1 MAPLSDISQLSATAL
16 SDHAITAHLGARF
29 HHGLPISSISTN
41 SLISI
46 NTFTSPEPFEI
57 AALAARAYDRLL
69 RRAENQLVVFL
80 GESGSGKSE
89 LRNHLCSRL
98 HSMSN
103 ETIVKRISC
112 ALFLFS
118 ALSTTKTSATP
129 VASKAGLLIE
139 YQYGS
144 DAQVIGAKL
153 ISYRLD
159 RERVARIPIGERNFH
174 VLYYLLAGTTTP
186 ERDHLALD
194 PSTRYRY
201 LGHPT
206 QLKIG
211 INDHEGFSHFK
222 SALRLLEFTRTEIA
236 ELCQVLAAIIHIG
249 QLEFAPPGTD
259 SDSDENHATVKSR
272 YELEVI
278 AAFLGVRPD
287 DLEASLVYKTQSFR
301 KERVTLVLDCAGARM
316 HADDLARTIYAV
328 LQSWV
333 IESINEKLSQH
344 ESLISNTISIVDFPG
359 FIPQTFGS
367 ASTNGPEVLNQLLYN
382 SANEVLYNYMLFAF
396 FDRLAQKFE
405 SEELQLPLV
414 EYFDNTDTVKILT
427 KHNAG
432 ILPLLDDHTRRG
444 KLSTSVIEVMKK
456 RFDKNP
462 AIGLSPVSGTFSIR
476 HYDGEVDYSIDR
488 LLDANTDDISG
499 DLMNLFSSTSS
510 NFIKQL
516 FATSAVTQIKH
527 PREHTAVLQGQLSS
541 KPLRQP
547 STLRKT
553 KPVLNAEK
561 EPKSYSATGQFNMAL
576 ETLRSSFADAN
587 PYFIHCIRPNDRRIA
602 GQFDVKCVRQQVHA
616 LGIADI
622 ARRVQVTDVSLFLP
636 FSEVLGVAGFD
647 ESAMLAS
654 SDSQKVEQV
663 LIEHSWTERD
673 ARIGTTGAFLSE
685 AAWRELVDPSNNY
698 LFQNAVD
705 GTSSPMQKDNPFT
718 DSKARLLTPSGGDGM
733 GSYIYADNPDK
744 TRSSDALTM
753 TTAPGQGDM
762 FQHFDSPQQMVEKGM
777 HGREEEI
784 NDIKS
789 TPSRRRWM
797 LLVWLLT
804 FWCPDSF
811 IKKLG
816 KMPRKDVRIAWREK
830 LAINLLIWL
839 ACGLTVFFIV
849 GFPILICPT
858 QHVYSSSELSAYNY
872 QDDPEHTYVAI
883 RGEVF
888 DLTKFAPGHY
898 PSIVAKSEVMNYGGS
913 DVSAMFPLQVSALC
927 QGVDGSIDP
936 SVTLDYNGENTT
948 DSNSIYHDFRYFRN
962 DSRPDWYFEQMI
974 MLRANFKKGEVGI
987 SSQYMQTL
995 VNEKGKIMASINGD
1009 VFDLTSYVVGGRQVL
1024 VPPGQTPNPNI
1035 NRDFMSDTVVSLF
1048 QTQAGNDISKY
1059 WDNLDLDSDVKSRMW
1074 VCLRNLF
1081 YAGRVDTRNS
1091 AKCQFARYFLL
1102 AVSVFLVC
1110 VIGFKFLAA
1119 LQFGVKRAPENLDKF
1134 VICQVPTYTEDEES
1148 LRRAIDSLARMKYD
1162 DKRKLLFIICD
1173 GMIVGAGNDRPTPRI
1188 VLDILGV
1195 SPDIDPEPLSF
1206 ESLGEGLK
1214 QHNMGKIY
1222 SGLYEVAGHI
1232 VPFVVVVKVGKPSE
1246 ISRPGNRG
1254 KRDSQMLLMRF
1265 LNRVHFNTPMNP
1277 LELELYH
1284 QIRNVIGVSPTFY
1297 EFILQVDADTEVAPD
1312 SATRMISAFLHD
1324 TKVIA
1329 LCGETALS
1337 NAKRS
1342 IVTMMQV
1349 YEYYISHNLAKA
1361 FESLF
1366 GSVTCLPGCF
1376 SMYRVRTAN
1385 SGKPL
1390 FVSNSVVQGYSE
1402 IRVDTLHVKNLLHL
1416 GEDRYLTT
1424 LLLRHHPTFKTKFI
1438 RDAHCLTVA
1447 PDSWKVFLS
1456 QRRRWIN
1463 STVHNLIEL
1472 VPMSQLCG
1480 FCCFSMRFVVFLDL
1494 MSTIVQPVTVGYLVY
1509 LFYRLAVDTS
1519 TIPITSIIILVATYG
1534 LQAIIFVLRRKW
1546 EMIGWMI
1553 VYILAIPIFSF
1564 GVPIYAF
1571 WHMDDFSWGNTRVV
1585 YGEKGRKVLV
1595 SDEGKFDPASIPR
1608 KKWEDFQA
1616 ELWEQYESQT
1626 ASVYDA
1632 KSEVTS
1638 FRSRSFYPPQE
1649 YSTLDPSVR
1658 SPSVSPPHRALSQEY
1673 LGYHAT
1679 GTAGPT
1685 PSQSVIFSQP
1695 SMVTPGGDVEMGT
1708 IDLPTDDMLLTEIR
1722 EIIRTS
1728 DLMTITKKS
1737 IRIELERRFGGVSL
1751 DAKRVYINS
1760 ATEAILAG
1768 EL

>member
-1 MAPLSDISQLSATAL
+1 MAPLADVSQLSATAL
-16 SDHAITAHLGARF
+16 SEHAITAHLGARF

-46 NTFTSPEPFEI
+46 NTFTSPEPFEVT
-57 AALAARAYDRLL
+57 ALAARAYDRLL
-69 RRAENQLVVFL
+69 RRAENQLIVFL

-98 HSMSN
+98 HSISP
-103 ETIVKRISC
+103 EPIGKRISC

-118 ALSTTKTSATP
+118 ALSTTKTPTTP
-129 VASKAGLLIE
+129 VASKAGLLLE

-144 DAQVIGAKL
+144 EAQTIGAKL

-159 RERVARIPIGERNFH
+159 RERVARIPTGERNFH
-174 VLYYLLAGTTTP
+174 IFYYLLAGTTTP

-194 PSTRYRY
+194 PSMRYRY

-211 INDHEGFSHFK
+211 INDNEGFSHFK
-222 SALRLLEFTRTEIA
+222 SALRLLDFTRTEIA

-249 QLEFAPPGTD
+249 QLEFAPPGAD
-259 SDSDENHATVKSR
+259 SDNDGNHATVKSR
-272 YELEVI
+272 YQLEVI

-301 KERVTLVLDCAGARM
+301 RERVTLVLDCTGARL
-316 HADDLARTIYAV
+316 HADDLARTIYSV

-359 FIPQTFGS
+359 FIPQAFGS
-367 ASTNGPEVLNQLLYN
+367 TSTNGPEVLNQLLYN

-405 SEELQLPLV
+405 SEELQLPAV
-414 EYFDNTDTVKILT
+414 EYFDNTDTVKLLT
-427 KHNAG
+427 RQNG
-432 ILPLLDDHTRRG
+432 ILPLLDDQTRRG
-444 KLSTSVIEVMKK
+444 KLTASVMEVMKK

-499 DLMNLFSSTSS
+499 DLMSLFSSTSS
-510 NFIKQL
+510 DFIKRL
-516 FATSAVTQIKH
+516 FATNAVTHIKH
-527 PREHTAVLQGQLSS
+527 PREHSAVLQGQLSS

-547 STLRKT
+547 STVRKS
-553 KPVLNAEK
+553 KPALNAEK

-576 ETLRSSFADAN
+576 ETLRKSFADTN

-602 GQFDVKCVRQQVHA
+602 GQLDVKCVRQQVHA

-622 ARRVQVTDVSLFLP
+622 AKRVQATDVSLFLP
-636 FSEVLGVAGFD
+636 FAEILGAAGFD
-647 ESAMLAS
+647 ESTMLAS
-654 SDSQKVEQV
+654 SDSQKAEQV

-673 ARIGTTGAFLSE
+673 ARIGTTGVFLSE
-685 AAWRELVDPSNNY
+685 AAWRELVDPNNNY

-705 GTSSPMQKDNPFT
+705 GTNSPMQKDNPFT
-718 DSKARLLTPSGGDGM
+718 DSKSRLLVSSAGQGM
-733 GSYIYADNPDK
+733 GSYIYADDPDK
-744 TRSSDALTM
+744 ARSTDALTM
-753 TTAPGQGDM
+753 MTGPGHGDM
-762 FQHFDSPQQMVEKGM
+762 FQHFDSPQEMIEKGI

-784 NDIKS
+784 NDIQS
-789 TPSRRRWM
+789 TPARKRWM
-797 LLVWLLT
+797 FLVWFLT

-816 KMPRKDVRIAWREK
+816 NMPRKDVRIAWREK

-839 ACGLTVFFIV
+839 SCGITVFFIV

-858 QHVYSSSELSAYNY
+858 QHVYSSAELSSYNY
-872 QDDPEHTYVAI
+872 QTNPKNTYVAI

-888 DLTKFAPGHY
+888 DLTNVAPGHY
-898 PSIVAKSEVMNYGGS
+898 PSIVAKSAVLGYGGS
-913 DVSAMFPLQVSALC
+913 DATNLFPIQVSALC
-927 QGVDGSIDP
+927 QGVDGFVDP
-936 SVTLDYNGENTT
+936 SVTLDYNGVNTT
-948 DSNSIYHDFRYFRN
+948 DSNSIYHDFRYFTN
-962 DSRPDWYFEQMI
+962 DSRPDWYTEQMI
-974 MLRANFKKGEVGI
+974 MLRANFKKGDVGI
-987 SSQYMQTL
+987 TSQYMKTL
-995 VNEKGKIMASINGD
+995 VQKGKVLASIHGN
-1009 VFDLTSYVVGGRQVL
+1009 VFDLTSYVAGGRQIL
-1024 VPPGQTPNPNI
+1024 VPPGVTRNDSVNK
-1035 NRDFMSDTVVSLF
+1035 NFMSDTLISLF
-1048 QTQAGNDISKY
+1048 QSQAGNDISTY
-1059 WDNLDLDSDVKSRMW
+1059 WDTLNLDPVSKSRMW
-1074 VCLRNLF
+1074 VCLQNLF
-1081 YAGRVDTRNS
+1081 YAGQVDTRNS
-1091 AKCQFARYFLL
+1091 PKCQFAQYFLL
-1102 AVSVFLVC
+1102 AVTVFLAS
-1110 VIGFKFLAA
+1110 VIGFKFFAA
-1119 LQFGVKRAPENLDKF
+1119 LQFSVKRAPENLDKF
-1134 VICQVPTYTEDEES
+1134 VICQIPAYTEDEES

-1222 SGLYEVAGHI
+1222 SGLYEVQGHV
-1232 VPFVVVVKVGKPSE
+1232 VPFVVVVKIGKPSE

-1265 LNRVHFNTPMNP
+1265 LNRVHFNAPMNP

-1284 QIRNVIGVSPTFY
+1284 HIRNVIGVSPTFY

-1312 SATRMISAFLHD
+1312 SATRMVSAFLHD
-1324 TKVIA
+1324 TKIIA

-1337 NAKRS
+1337 NARRS
-1342 IVTMMQV
+1342 IITMIQV
-1349 YEYYISHNLAKA
+1349 YEYYISHSLSKA

-1385 SGKPL
+1385 SGNPL

-1424 LLLRHHPTFKTKFI
+1424 LLLRHHPTYKTKFI

-1480 FCCFSMRFVVFLDL
+1480 FCCFSMRFVVFIDL
-1494 MSTIVQPVTVGYLVY
+1494 MSTIVQPVMVGYLVY
-1509 LFYRLAVDTS
+1509 LFYRIGVDPS
-1519 TIPITSIIILVATYG
+1519 AIPVTSIVILVAIYG
-1534 LQAIIFVLRRKW
+1534 LQAIIFILRRKW

-1553 VYILAIPIFSF
+1553 FYILAIPIFSF

-1626 ASVYDA
+1626 ASAYDA
-1632 KSEVTS
+1632 KSEVTP
-1638 FRSRSFYPPQE
+1638 FRSRSYYPPQE
-1649 YSTLDPSVR
+1649 YATLDPSVR
-1658 SPSVSPPHRALSQEY
+1658 SQSIWPQQRPISEEY
-1673 LGYHAT
+1673 LGYSA
-1679 GTAGPT
+1679 PRT
-1685 PSQSVIFSQP
+1685 PMAMPHQSVIFSQP
-1695 SMVTPGGDVEMGT
+1695 SIVTPGGDVEMGT
-1708 IDLPTDDMLLTEIR
+1708 IDLPGDDMLLAEIR

-1737 IRIELERRFGGVSL
+1737 IRLELERRFGGISL
-1751 DAKRVYINS
+1751 DSKRVYINS

>member
-1 MAPLSDISQLSATAL
+1 MAPLSDISQLSTTAL

-29 HHGLPISSISTN
+29 HNGLPISSISTH

-69 RRAENQLVVFL
+69 RRAENQLVIFL

-98 HSMSN
+98 HSISN

-159 RERVARIPIGERNFH
+159 RERVARIPTGERNFH
-174 VLYYLLAGTTTP
+174 VFYYLLAGTTTP

-194 PSTRYRY
+194 PNARYRY

-211 INDHEGFSHFK
+211 INDHEGFSHLK

-249 QLEFAPPGTD
+249 QLEFAPPGAD

-333 IESINEKLSQH
+333 VESINEKLSQH

-427 KHNAG
+427 KPNAG

-444 KLSTSVIEVMKK
+444 KLSTSVMEVMKK

-462 AIGLSPVSGTFSIR
+462 AIGLSPVSGTFAIR

-516 FATSAVTQIKH
+516 FTTSAVTQIKH
-527 PREHTAVLQGQLSS
+527 PREHSAVLQGQLSS

-561 EPKSYSATGQFNMAL
+561 EPRSYSATGQFNMAL

-698 LFQNAVD
+698 LFQNALE
-705 GTSSPMQKDNPFT
+705 GTNSPMQKDNPFT
-718 DSKARLLTPSGGDGM
+718 DSRARLLTPSGGDGM

-762 FQHFDSPQQMVEKGM
+762 FQHFDSRQQMVEKGIQ
-777 HGREEEI
+777 GREEEI

-789 TPSRRRWM
+789 TPARRRWM

-816 KMPRKDVRIAWREK
+816 RMPRKDVRIAWREK

-839 ACGLTVFFIV
+839 SCGLTVFFIV

-858 QHVYSSSELSAYNY
+858 QHVYSAAELSAYNY

-913 DVSAMFPLQVSALC
+913 DASAMFPVQVSALC

-948 DSNSIYHDFRYFRN
+948 ETNSIYHDFRYFRN

-974 MLRANFKKGEVGI
+974 MLRANFKKGDVGI

-995 VNEKGKIMASINGD
+995 VNEKGKTMASINGD
-1009 VFDLTSYVVGGRQVL
+1009 VFDLTSYVVGGRQTL
-1024 VPPGQTPNPNI
+1024 SPPGQALNPNI
-1035 NRDFMSDTVVSLF
+1035 NTNFMSDTVVSLF
-1048 QTQAGNDISKY
+1048 QGQAGNDISKY

-1091 AKCQFARYFLL
+1091 PRCQFARYFLL
-1102 AVSVFLVC
+1102 AVSLFLVC

-1134 VICQVPTYTEDEES
+1134 VICQIPAYTEDEES

-1162 DKRKLLFIICD
+1162 DKRKLLFLICD

-1232 VPFVVVVKVGKPSE
+1232 VPFVVVVKIGKPSE

-1324 TKVIA
+1324 TKIIA

-1337 NAKRS
+1337 NARRS

-1494 MSTIVQPVTVGYLVY
+1494 LSTIVQPVTVGYLVY
-1509 LFYRLAVDTS
+1509 LFYRIAVDS
-1519 TIPITSIIILVATYG
+1519 SSIPTTSILILAATYG

-1553 VYILAIPIFSF
+1553 IYILAIPIFSF
-1564 GVPIYAF
+1564 GIPIYAF

-1638 FRSRSFYPPQE
+1638 LRSRSYYPPQE

-1658 SPSVSPPHRALSQEY
+1658 SPSVSLPHRSPSQDY
-1673 LGYHAT
+1673 LVYHAT

-1695 SMVTPGGDVEMGT
+1695 SMVTAGGDVEMGT
-1708 IDLPTDDMLLTEIR
+1708 IDLPTDDMLLAEIR

-1737 IRIELERRFGGVSL
+1737 IRLELERRFGGVSL
-1751 DAKRVYINS
+1751 DSKRVYINS

>member
-1 MAPLSDISQLSATAL
+1 MAPLADISQLSATAL
-16 SDHAITAHLGARF
+16 SEHAITAHLGARF
-29 HHGLPISSISTN
+29 HYGLPISSISTH

-46 NTFTSPEPFEI
+46 NTFTSPEPFEV

-69 RRAENQLVVFL
+69 RRAENQLIVFL

-98 HSMSN
+98 HSISS
-103 ETIVKRISC
+103 ERIGKRISC

-118 ALSTTKTSATP
+118 ALSTTKTPTTP
-129 VASKAGLLIE
+129 VASKAGLLLE

-144 DAQVIGAKL
+144 EAQTIGAKI

-159 RERVARIPIGERNFH
+159 RERVARVPTGERNFH
-174 VLYYLLAGTTTP
+174 IFYYLLAGTTTP

-222 SALRLLEFTRTEIA
+222 SALRLLDFTRTEIA
-236 ELCQVLAAIIHIG
+236 ELCQVLAAIMHIG
-249 QLEFAPPGTD
+249 QLEFAPPGAD
-259 SDSDENHATVKSR
+259 SDNDENHATVKSR

-301 KERVTLVLDCAGARM
+301 RERVTLVLDCAGARM

-359 FIPQTFGS
+359 FIPQSFGS
-367 ASTNGPEVLNQLLYN
+367 GSTIGPEVLNQLLYN

-396 FDRLAQKFE
+396 FDRLAQQFE
-405 SEELQLPLV
+405 SEELQLPAV
-414 EYFDNTDTVKILT
+414 EYFDNTDTVKLLT
-427 KHNAG
+427 RQNG
-432 ILPLLDDHTRRG
+432 ILPLLDDQTRRG
-444 KLSTSVIEVMKK
+444 KLTASVMEVMKK

-499 DLMNLFSSTSS
+499 DLMSLFSSTSS
-510 NFIKQL
+510 NFIKRL
-516 FATSAVTQIKH
+516 FATSAVTHIKH
-527 PREHTAVLQGQLSS
+527 PREHSAVLQGQLSS

-547 STLRKT
+547 STLRKS
-553 KPVLNAEK
+553 KPVLNPEK

-576 ETLRSSFADAN
+576 ETLRKSFADAN

-602 GQFDVKCVRQQVHA
+602 GQLDVKCVRQQVHA

-622 ARRVQVTDVSLFLP
+622 AKRVQATDVSLFLP
-636 FSEVLGVAGFD
+636 FAEVLGAAGFD
-647 ESAMLAS
+647 ESTMLAS
-654 SDSQKVEQV
+654 SDSQKAEQV

-673 ARIGTTGAFLSE
+673 ARIGTTGVFLSE
-685 AAWRELVDPSNNY
+685 AAWRELVDPNNNY

-705 GTSSPMQKDNPFT
+705 GTNSQMQKDNPFA
-718 DSKARLLTPSGGDGM
+718 DSKSRLVVSSGGQGM
-733 GSYIYADNPDK
+733 GSYIYADDPDK
-744 TRSSDALTM
+744 ARSTDALTM
-753 TTAPGQGDM
+753 VTGPGHGDM
-762 FQHFDSPQQMVEKGM
+762 FQHFDSPQEMIEKGI

-784 NDIKS
+784 NDIQS
-789 TPSRRRWM
+789 TPSRKRWM
-797 LLVWLLT
+797 FLVWLLT

-816 KMPRKDVRIAWREK
+816 GMPRKDVRIAWREK

-839 ACGLTVFFIV
+839 SCGLTVFFIV

-858 QHVYSSSELSAYNY
+858 QHVYSSAELSSYNY
-872 QDDPEHTYVAI
+872 QTNPQNTYVAI
-883 RGEVF
+883 RGEIF
-888 DLTKFAPGHY
+888 DLTNFAPGHY
-898 PSIVAKSEVMNYGGS
+898 PSIVAKSAVLGYGGS
-913 DVSAMFPLQVSALC
+913 DATDLFPVQVSALC
-927 QGVDGSIDP
+927 QGVDGSVDP
-936 SVTLDYNGENTT
+936 SVTFDYNGENTT
-948 DSNSIYHDFRYFRN
+948 DSNSVYHDFRYFTN
-962 DSRPDWYFEQMI
+962 DSRPDWYTEQMI
-974 MLRANFKKGEVGI
+974 MLRANFKKGDVGI
-987 SSQYMQTL
+987 TSQYMKTL
-995 VNEKGKIMASINGD
+995 VQKGKVLASIHGN
-1009 VFDLTSYVVGGRQVL
+1009 VFDLTSYIVGGRKIRAA
-1024 VPPGQTPNPNI
+1024 PGVTPNNSVSK
-1035 NRDFMSDTVVSLF
+1035 DFMSDTLISLF
-1048 QTQAGNDISKY
+1048 QSQAGNDISTY
-1059 WDNLDLDSDVKSRMW
+1059 WDSLNLDPVTKSRMW
-1074 VCLRNLF
+1074 VCLQNLY
-1081 YAGRVDTRNS
+1081 YAGQVDTRNS
-1091 AKCQFARYFLL
+1091 PRCQFAQYFLL
-1102 AVSVFLVC
+1102 AVSVFLAS
-1110 VIGFKFLAA
+1110 VIGFKFFAA
-1119 LQFGVKRAPENLDKF
+1119 LQFSVKRAPENLDKF
-1134 VICQVPTYTEDEES
+1134 VICQIPAYTEDEES

-1206 ESLGEGLK
+1206 ESLGEGFK

-1222 SGLYEVAGHI
+1222 SGLYEVQGHI
-1232 VPFVVVVKVGKPSE
+1232 VPFVVVVKIGKPSE

-1265 LNRVHFNTPMNP
+1265 LNRVHFNAPMNP

-1297 EFILQVDADTEVAPD
+1297 EYILQVDADTEVAPD
-1312 SATRMISAFLHD
+1312 SATRMVSAFLHD
-1324 TKVIA
+1324 TKIIA

-1337 NAKRS
+1337 NARRS
-1342 IVTMMQV
+1342 IITMIQV
-1349 YEYYISHNLAKA
+1349 YEYYISHNLSKA

-1424 LLLRHHPTFKTKFI
+1424 LLLRHHPTYKTKFI

-1480 FCCFSMRFVVFLDL
+1480 FCCFSMRFVVFIDL

-1509 LFYRLAVDTS
+1509 LFYRIGVDPS
-1519 TIPITSIIILVATYG
+1519 AIPITSIVILVAIYG
-1534 LQAIIFVLRRKW
+1534 LQAIIFILRRKW

-1553 VYILAIPIFSF
+1553 FYILAIPIFSF

-1626 ASVYDA
+1626 ASAYDA

-1638 FRSRSFYPPQE
+1638 FRSRSYYSPQE
-1649 YSTLDPSVR
+1649 YATLDPSVR
-1658 SPSVSPPHRALSQEY
+1658 SPSISPQQRPVSQEY
-1673 LGYHAT
+1673 LAYSASRTPMAT
-1679 GTAGPT
+1679 PH
-1685 PSQSVIFSQP
+1685 QSVIFSQP
-1695 SMVTPGGDVEMGT
+1695 SIVTPGGDVEMGT
-1708 IDLPTDDMLLTEIR
+1708 IDLPEDDMLLAEIR

-1737 IRIELERRFGGVSL
+1737 IRLELERRFGGISL
-1751 DAKRVYINS
+1751 DSKRMYINS

>member
-1 MAPLSDISQLSATAL
+1 MAPLADISQLSSASL
-16 SDHAITAHLGARF
+16 SEHAITAHLGARF
-29 HHGLPISSISTN
+29 HHGLPISFISTH
-41 SLISI
+41 SLVAI
-46 NTFTSPEPFEI
+46 NTFTSADPFQV

-69 RRAENQLVVFL
+69 RRAENQLIIFL

-98 HSMSN
+98 HS
-103 ETIVKRISC
+103 IAPDPIGKRISC

-118 ALSTTKTSATP
+118 ALSTTKTLTTP
-129 VASKAGLLIE
+129 VASKAGLLLE

-144 DAQVIGAKL
+144 DAQLIGAKL

-159 RERVARIPIGERNFH
+159 RERVARIPTGERNFH
-174 VLYYLLAGTTTP
+174 IFYYLLAGTTPP

-194 PSTRYRY
+194 PNTRYRY

-211 INDHEGFSHFK
+211 INDHDGFSHFK
-222 SALRLLEFTRTEIA
+222 SALRQLDFSRTEIA
-236 ELCQVLAAIIHIG
+236 ELCQVLGAIMHIG
-249 QLEFAPPGTD
+249 QLEFAPPGAD

-278 AAFLGVRPD
+278 AAFLGVRPA

-301 KERVTLVLDCAGARM
+301 RERVTLVLDCAGARA
-316 HADDLARTIYAV
+316 HADDLAKTIYSV

-333 IESINEKLSQH
+333 VECINDKLSQH
-344 ESLISNTISIVDFPG
+344 ESLISNTISVVDFPG

-367 ASTNGPEVLNQLLYN
+367 SSTSGPEVLNQLLYN

-405 SEELQLPLV
+405 SEELQLPSV
-414 EYFDNTDTVKILT
+414 EYFDNTDTVKLLT
-427 KHNAG
+427 RPNG
-432 ILPLLDDHTRRG
+432 ILPLLDDQTRRG
-444 KLSTSVIEVMKK
+444 KLASSVMEVMKK

-462 AIGLSPVSGTFSIR
+462 AVGLSPVSGTFAIR

-510 NFIKQL
+510 NFVKKL
-516 FATSAVTQIKH
+516 FETNAVTQIKH
-527 PREHTAVLQGQLSS
+527 PREHSAVLQGQLSS

-547 STLRKT
+547 STLRKSA
-553 KPVLNAEK
+553 PAANADK
-561 EPKSYSATGQFNMAL
+561 EPKYYTATGQFNIAL
-576 ETLRSSFADAN
+576 ETLRKSFADAN

-602 GQFDVKCVRQQVHA
+602 GQLDVKCVREQVHA

-622 ARRVQVTDVSLFLP
+622 AKRVQATDVSLFLP
-636 FSEVLGVAGFD
+636 FAEVLGAAGFD
-647 ESAMLAS
+647 ESTMLAS
-654 SDSQKVEQV
+654 SDEQKIDQV
-663 LIEHSWTERD
+663 IIEHSWTERD
-673 ARIGTTGAFLSE
+673 ARIGTTGLFLSE
-685 AAWRELVDPSNNY
+685 AAWRELVDPNNNY
-698 LFQNAVD
+698 LFQNEVA
-705 GTSSPMQKDNPFT
+705 SNSPFQKDNPFT
-718 DSKARLLTPSGGDGM
+718 DSKSRLMATSGTPGTPGM
-733 GSYIYADNPDK
+733 GSYIYADDPDK
-744 TRSSDALTM
+744 ARSTDALTM
-753 TTAPGQGDM
+753 TGPGYADM
-762 FQHFDSPQQMVEKGM
+762 FQHFDSPHEMLEKGIQ
-777 HGREEEI
+777 GREEEI
-784 NDIKS
+784 DELKS
-789 TPSRRRWM
+789 TPARNRWM
-797 LLVWLLT
+797 FLVWLLT
-804 FWCPDSF
+804 FWCPDTF
-811 IKKLG
+811 IKVFG
-816 KMPRKDVRIAWREK
+816 GMPRKDVRIAWREK
-830 LAINLLIWL
+830 LAINLLIWFSC
-839 ACGLTVFFIV
+839 AFTVFFIV

-858 QHVYSSSELSAYNY
+858 QHVYSSAELSTYNY
-872 QDDPEHTYVAI
+872 KTNPKNTYVSI

-888 DLTKFAPGHY
+888 DISGFAPGHY
-898 PSIVAKSEVMNYGGS
+898 PSIVAQSAVLGYGGA
-913 DVSAMFPLQVSALC
+913 DATKLFPIQVSALC
-927 QGVDGSIDP
+927 EGVNGPIDP
-936 SVTLDYNGENTT
+936 SVTFDYASDNTT
-948 DSNSIYHDFRYFRN
+948 DQNSIYHDFRYFTN
-962 DSRPDWYFEQMI
+962 DSRPDWYTEQMI
-974 MLRANFKKGEVGI
+974 MLRANFKKGDVAI
-987 SSQYMQTL
+987 STQYMQTL
-995 VNEKGKIMASINGD
+995 IKKGDVLASIHGS
-1009 VFDLTSYVVGGRQVL
+1009 VFDLTTYVVGGRQIK
-1024 VPPGQTPNPNI
+1024 VPPGVTRNDSVNT
-1035 NRDFMSDTVVSLF
+1035 DFMSNTVVSLF
-1048 QTQAGNDISKY
+1048 QSQAGNDISKY
-1059 WDNLDLDSDVKSRMW
+1059 WDNLDLDPVTKSQQW
-1074 VCLRNLF
+1074 VCLQNLF
-1081 YAGRVDTRNS
+1081 YAGQVDTRNS
-1091 AKCQFARYFLL
+1091 PKCQFAQYFLL
-1102 AVSVFLVC
+1102 AVSAFMAS
-1110 VIGFKFLAA
+1110 VIGFKFFAA
-1119 LQFGVKRAPENLDKF
+1119 LQFSVKRAPENLDKF
-1134 VICQVPTYTEDEES
+1134 VVCQIPAYTEDEES
-1148 LRRAIDSLARMKYD
+1148 LRRAIESLARMQYD

-1195 SPDIDPEPLSF
+1195 SPEIDPEPLSF
-1206 ESLGEGLK
+1206 ESLGEGMK
-1214 QHNMGKIY
+1214 QHNLGKVY
-1222 SGLYEVAGHI
+1222 SGLYEVQGHI

-1297 EFILQVDADTEVAPD
+1297 EYILQVDADTEVAPD
-1312 SATRMISAFLHD
+1312 SATRMVSAFLHD
-1324 TKVIA
+1324 TKIIA

-1337 NAKRS
+1337 NAKGS
-1342 IVTMMQV
+1342 IITMIQV
-1349 YEYYISHNLAKA
+1349 YEYYISHNLSKA

-1376 SMYRVRTAN
+1376 SMYRVRTAD

-1402 IRVDTLHVKNLLHL
+1402 IRVDTLHLKNLLHL

-1424 LLLRHHPTFKTKFI
+1424 LLLRHHPTYKTKFI
-1438 RDAHCLTVA
+1438 RDAHCLTIA

-1480 FCCFSMRFVVFLDL
+1480 FCCFSMRFVVMLDL
-1494 MSTIVQPVTVGYLVY
+1494 TSTIVQPVTVAYLVY
-1509 LFYRLAVDTS
+1509 LFYRIGVDPS
-1519 TIPITSIIILVATYG
+1519 AIPLTSIIILVSIYG
-1534 LQAIIFVLRRKW
+1534 LQAIIFLLRRKW
-1546 EMIGWMI
+1546 DMIGWMI
-1553 VYILAIPIFSF
+1553 FYLLAIPVFSF
-1564 GVPIYAF
+1564 GVPLYAF

-1626 ASVYDA
+1626 ASAYDT
-1632 KSEVTS
+1632 KSEVS
-1638 FRSRSFYPPQE
+1638 FRSRSYYPPQE
-1649 YSTLDPSVR
+1649 YTTLDPSVR
-1658 SPSVSPPHRALSQEY
+1658 SPSTAPQPRPGSQDY
-1673 LGYHAT
+1673 LGYSVA
-1679 GTAGPT
+1679 AASVVT
-1685 PSQSVIFSQP
+1685 PHQSVIFSQP

-1708 IDLPTDDMLLTEIR
+1708 IELPGDDMLLAEIR

-1737 IRIELERRFGGVSL
+1737 IRQELERRFGGISL
-1751 DAKRVYINS
+1751 DSKRAYINS